1 MNILAILI
9 SLIVTTVALLIIS
22 KLPTG
27 VEIDSVQK
35 GFIAAIV
42 FGILNAILHPILSI
56 IALPITI
63 ITFGLLSLPLNII
76 TLGAFS
82 LVVNGF
88 IFGLSALLVQGFR
101 LRWGIWSA
109 LIGAFALSVIN
120 SIIYKIL
127 PFTTG

>member
-1 MNILAILI
+1 MNIVSILI
-9 SLIVTTVALLIIS
+9 SLVVTTIALLIIS

-35 GFIAAIV
+35 GFVAAIV
-42 FGILNAILHPILSI
+42 FGILNAILHPILSF
-56 IALPITI
+56 IALPITF
-63 ITFGLLSLPLNII
+63 ITFGL
-76 TLGAFS
+76 FS

-88 IFGLSALLVQGFR
+88 IFGLSALLVEGFR

-120 SIIYKIL
+120 SIIYKL
-127 PFTTG
+127 LFAVS

>member
-35 GFIAAIV
+35 GFVAAVV

-63 ITFGLLSLPLNII
+63 ITFGL
-76 TLGAFS
+76 FS

-127 PFTTG
+127 PFTVG